1 MRLGDC
7 GQLGEGHVC
16 DTCAHVNLSGGDQIE
31 RFFEGYFDKVAGLH
45 SVLVLC
51 VGDHESDVFFEIAP
65 LWVGLLD
72 ALVVEAEVVRDDVL
86 DARRVRALQA
96 QVKKTA
102 LLREEPLAKLLVA
115 AVCEAADEV
124 RDVVILALLDRFCV
138 CVRSQL
144 QVAVKSVV
152 LAFVRK
158 AMLGQ
163 VLVHCQLDLVFLI
176 GIKPMQKAQ
185 KRSQNHYPLEVPVKL
200 LAH

>member
-1 MRLGDC
+1 MRLC
-7 GQLGEGHVC
+7 NRGQLREGHVS
-16 DTCAHVNLSGGDQIE
+16 DTCAHVNLSSGNQIE
-31 RFFEGYFDKVAGLH
+31 RFFEGHFDEVAGLH
-45 SVLVLC
+45 CVLVLG

-86 DARRVRALQA
+86 DASRARALQA

-102 LLREEPLAKLLVA
+102 LLREKPLAQLLVA
-115 AVCEAADEV
+115 AVCEAADEM
-124 RDVVILALLDRFCV
+124 RDVVILALLDCFCV

-144 QVAVKSVV
+144 QVAVESVV

-163 VLVHCQLDLVFLI
+163 VLVHSQLDLVFLI

>member
-1 MRLGDC
+1 MRLC
-7 GQLGEGHVC
+7 NRGQLREGHVG

-31 RFFEGYFDKVAGLH
+31 RLFEGHFDEVAGLH
-45 SVLVLC
+45 RALVLS

-72 ALVVEAEVVRDDVL
+72 ALVVEAEVIRDDVL
-86 DARRVRALQA
+86 DASRARALQA
-96 QVKKTA
+96 QVEKTA
-102 LLREEPLAKLLVA
+102 LLREEPLAQLFVA

-138 CVRSQL
+138 CMRSQL
-144 QVAVKSVV
+144 QVAVESVV

-163 VLVHCQLDLVFLI
+163 VLVHSQLDLVLLI

-185 KRSQNHYPLEVPVKL
+185 KRCQNHNLTEALVKL